1 MHNIFNVRETLL
13 KGSSQAILAMF
24 NLFPEYQLKS
34 LIHES
39 VNSFIYRGYRE
50 SDRQPVILK
59 VLKPDYCTP
68 SELARYQR
76 EYNITRHLN
85 LDGIV
90 KAYKL
95 ERYQNTLVMVLEDF
109 GGKSLKLWLEE
120 QRFTLSDFL
129 TLSIQIADILGQI
142 HAAGIIHRDLN
153 PANILF
159 NPESEQVKLIDFGIA
174 TGMLQENTSAP
185 LFTDL
190 EGTLAYISPE
200 QTGRMNRS
208 VDYRTDFY
216 SLGVTFYELLTGR
229 LPFESNDTM
238 ELIHAHIALTPIP
251 PHQRNSEIPKAVSDI
266 VMKLLAKTAEM
277 RYQSAWGI
285 QADLVLC
292 LMQLEA
298 NGLIEDLVPGENDV
312 AYQFQVSAKVYGREA
327 EIKTLISTFENIARN
342 SKSDSSSSDV
352 KSSDRSVEIAFI
364 SGYAGSGKSTLI
376 AELYRTFSP
385 TSGHLISG
393 RFSSTAGDRPYS
405 ALIDALQELVR
416 QLLTETEEELEAW
429 RVKID
434 RAIGD
439 RSQVL
444 IEAIPELKLIIGEPN
459 YPRKSDFKSIFK
471 DLLQVFLF
479 DDYSLAICLDNL
491 RWIDRETLQLLEECL
506 LDNRTRNVLVI
517 GAYRSKEVSEAH
529 PLSLA
534 IERLRQQN
542 IPIHIIHL
550 NPLDLDA
557 IVQLITDTL
566 QSEKKSVKSLAALIL
581 QKTYGNPFFIHEF
594 LKTLYAEKVLVFDEE
609 SLSWQWDLA
618 RIESM
623 EIAENVVG
631 FTLAQL
637 KNLPDCTQHA
647 LGLGACLGN
656 PFDVR
661 QLARLQ
667 QQSETDVFK
676 HIFPALQI
684 GIIQP
689 IVTETQS
696 LDSSVPQIN
705 YQFIHPQLQKAAKSI
720 FDSTTQKQIHF
731 KIGMLLLEE
740 IPKSQHAQHIFEI
753 VNHWNFSIDLIVE
766 RRDKIKLVEL
776 NLEAAKQA
784 KEQMKPKLARDYLEF
799 ATSIAPEEIWVD
811 CHDLVF
817 ELHKEQAEIEYLN
830 GNWQHSQ
837 VLVNFSIDRARN
849 ALERASFENILI
861 AQYTLSGQYD
871 RAIECGKNSLQSLN
885 INFPTDRGL
894 DFWKNELANLP
905 FKQTALYAEN
915 WQTALKMSDL
925 SGKIGM
931 KILRNLESPTAFVE
945 PRLFV
950 ATIATMMKLSLTS
963 GLTPESS
970 TAYAAYGVL
979 QNLLMGNPQLG
990 YELAQCGV
998 RLSEQF
1004 GSMAYKCQT
1013 SMRLGAQLAPWTQ
1026 SLSTSIAIL
1035 NEGYQAG
1042 LQANEFQFSGYI
1054 LVHKLLLLFA
1064 AGTNLDILLS
1074 EIPKFLGFCQNT
1086 HNQWAIDAILATQF
1100 PILNLCGQTQG
1111 KLEFHNGEMWE
1122 AEYIE
1127 NCQQNRSFSALGIY
1141 FIHKLQVLY
1150 LYEKYAA
1157 ALQASQAAEPFLETL
1172 LSTFAIAEHQFFTA
1186 LSLAALYP
1194 TATPQKRKI
1203 YWQQIESI
1211 QAQLQ
1216 TWEQNCPENFQHLVL
1231 IIAAEMAILSGD
1243 KFDAI
1248 DLYDRAILLATKREF
1263 MQHAAIAN
1271 ERLAKFWLDRHKDK
1285 IAKLYLEGAYHNYQ
1299 QWGATRKVEALEK
1312 NYPALLTLDTIV
1324 FPNALISS
1332 GEIDPKLTLT
1342 VCSLQTHIGA
1352 LDLATVTRAAQMLS
1366 GEIVLSQLLDKLMQT
1381 IIAHAGATSGYLILS
1396 REEGLT
1402 IEAVKMAGSDRVA
1415 LQQSTPVK
1423 ESDRLPLSLINYVAR
1438 TQETIVFQDAEEESI
1453 FATDPYIQRQQPQS
1467 VLCAPIQ
1474 GQGKLIGLVYLENN
1488 LTRQAFTSD
1497 RLDVLLLLCAQ
1508 AAIALENACLYQNLQ
1523 QSELRERDKATQLEQ
1538 SLQNLKDAQ
1547 IKLIQGEKMAALGQL
1562 VAGIAHE
1569 INNPVGCIAGN
1580 IDPLRSYFEDLID
1593 LIELYRQMYPEPT
1606 AEIADTLES
1615 VDLEFLQDDLPKIFD
1630 SMSVSIE
1637 RIRQISRSLRTFSR
1651 SDESVKV
1658 SVDLHEGIESTLMI
1672 LKHRLKANSDRP
1684 EIEIIRNYGNLPT
1697 IECFAGQLNQVFMNI
1712 VSNAI
1717 EALEESNQGKTYL
1730 QIQQQPNQI
1739 RISTTLDPK
1748 HQQAIVRIADN
1759 GPGMSA
1765 EIQKQVFEHLF
1776 TTKPV
1781 GKGTGLGLS
1790 ISRQIV
1796 VEKHGG
1802 HLHCE
1807 SALGEG
1813 TTFIVEIPVQ

>member
-1 MHNIFNVRETLL
+1 
-13 KGSSQAILAMF
+13 MF

-50 SDRQPVILK
+50 RDRQPVILK

-120 QRFTLSDFL
+120 QRFNLNEFL
-129 TLSIQIADILGQI
+129 TLSVQITDILGQI
-142 HAAGIIHRDLN
+142 HAANIIHRDIN

-174 TGMLQENTSAP
+174 TGMLQDNLSAP

-216 SLGVTFYELLTGR
+216 SLGITFYELLTGR
-229 LPFESNDTM
+229 LPFESTDTM
-238 ELIHAHIALTPIP
+238 ELIHSHIALTPIP
-251 PHQRNSEIPKAVSDI
+251 PHQRNSEIPKPVSDI

-312 AYQFQVSAKVYGREA
+312 AYQFQVSAKVYGRES
-327 EIKTLISTFENIARN
+327 EIQTLISTFENIA
-342 SKSDSSSSDV
+342 
-352 KSSDRSVEIAFI
+352 KSSQEHSELSNDRTKNRSVEIAFI

-376 AELYRTFSP
+376 TELYRTFSS
-385 TSGHLISG
+385 TSGYLVSG
-393 RFSSTAGDRPYS
+393 KFSSEASDRPYS
-405 ALIDALQELVR
+405 ALIDAVQELAR
-416 QLLTETEEELEAW
+416 QLLTETEEALNVW
-429 RVKID
+429 RVKLD
-434 RAIGD
+434 RVLGN

-444 IEAIPELKLIIGEPN
+444 IDVIPELKLIIGEP
-459 YPRKSDFKSIFK
+459 RFTKKTDFKSSFK
-471 DLLQVFLF
+471 KLLQVFLF
-479 DDYSLAICLDNL
+479 DEHPLAICLDNL
-491 RWIDRETLQLLEECL
+491 RWIDRETLTLIEEFL
-506 LDNRTRNVLVI
+506 LDDHTQNVLLV
-517 GAYRSKEVSEAH
+517 GAYRSKEVSADH
-529 PLSLA
+529 PLALA
-534 IERLRQQN
+534 IERLRQHN
-542 IPIHIIHL
+542 IPIHTIHL
-550 NPLDLDA
+550 NPLSLDA

-566 QSEKKSVKSLAALIL
+566 QSEKRSVKSLASIIL

-594 LKTLYAEKVLVFDEE
+594 LKTLYAEKVLIFDEE
-609 SLSWQWDLA
+609 SLSWQWDLD

-637 KNLPDCTQHA
+637 KNLPHATQQI
-647 LGLGACLGN
+647 LGLGACMETS
-656 PFDVR
+656 FDPSF
-661 QLARLQ
+661 LAKLQ
-667 QQSETDVFK
+667 QQPEADVLK
-676 HIFPALQI
+676 NIFPALQV
-684 GIIQP
+684 GIIHP
-689 IVTETQS
+689 I
-696 LDSSVPQIN
+696 DSSSSKLD
-705 YQFIHPQLQKAAKSI
+705 YQFIHPQLQKSARSI
-720 FDSTTQKQIHF
+720 FDSETQKQIHF
-731 KIGMLLLEE
+731 QIGRLLLEQM
-740 IPKSQHAQHIFEI
+740 PAAQLPEKIFEI
-753 VNHWNFSIDLIVE
+753 VNHWNFSIELIVE
-766 RRDKIKLVEL
+766 RHDRIKLVEL

-784 KEQMKPKLARDYLEF
+784 KEQMKPNLARDYLAF
-799 ATSIAPEEIWVD
+799 ATRIAPEEIWVD
-811 CHDLVF
+811 CQDLVF
-817 ELHKEQAEIEYLN
+817 ELHKEQAEIEYIN

-837 VLVNFSIDRARN
+837 VLVKFSIDRARN
-849 ALERASFENILI
+849 AIERASFENILV
-861 AQYTLSGQYD
+861 AQYTLAAQYD
-871 RAIECGKNSLQSLN
+871 RAIELGQKSLHSLN
-885 INFPTDRGL
+885 IDFSTNRGL
-894 DFWKNELANLP
+894 DFWKNELANPEVQKAILSS
-905 FKQTALYAEN
+905 EN
-915 WQTALKMSDL
+915 WQEAQKMADSRE
-925 SGKIGM
+925 KIAM

-950 ATIATMMKLSLTS
+950 ATIATMLKLSQTS
-963 GLTPESS
+963 GLTPESA
-970 TAYAAYGVL
+970 TAYAAYGLL
-979 QNLLMGNPQLG
+979 QNTLMGNPQLG
-990 YELAQCGV
+990 YELAQSGV
-998 RLSEQF
+998 RLSEQL
-1004 GSMAYKCQT
+1004 GSLSYKCQT

-1026 SLSTSIAIL
+1026 SLSASLAIL
-1035 NEGYQAG
+1035 NEGYQVG
-1042 LQANEFQFSGYI
+1042 LKANEFQFSGYI
-1054 LVHKLLLLFA
+1054 LVHKLLLLFS
-1064 AGTNLDILLS
+1064 AGTNLDVLLS

-1086 HNQWAIDAILATQF
+1086 HNQWAIDAILSAQL

-1111 KLEFHNGEMWE
+1111 KFDFHNGETWE
-1122 AEYIE
+1122 VEYLE
-1127 NCQQNRSFSALGIY
+1127 NCQHNRSFSALGLY

-1150 LYEKYAA
+1150 LYEKYTA
-1157 ALQASQAAEPFLETL
+1157 ALQSSQAVEPFLEAL

-1186 LSLAALYP
+1186 LTLTALYP
-1194 TATPQKRKI
+1194 TATLQQRKQ
-1203 YWQQIESI
+1203 YWQQIETI

-1216 TWEQNCPENFQHLVL
+1216 VWEQNCPENFQHQVL
-1231 IIAAEMAILSGD
+1231 LIAAEMAVIAGD
-1243 KFDAI
+1243 KFEAI
-1248 DLYDRAILLATKREF
+1248 DLYDRAILLANKREF
-1263 MQHAAIAN
+1263 IQHAAIAN
-1271 ERLAKFWLDRHKDK
+1271 ERAAKFWLDRHKDK
-1285 IAKLYLEGAYHNYQ
+1285 IAKLYLEEAYHSYQ
-1299 QWGATRKVEALEK
+1299 QWGAARKVEALEK
-1312 NYPALLTLDTIV
+1312 NYPSLLTLDTIA
-1324 FPNALISS
+1324 FPNSLMSP

-1381 IIAHAGATSGYLILS
+1381 IIAHAGATSGYLMLAG
-1396 REEGLT
+1396 EAGLT

-1423 ESDRLPLSLINYVAR
+1423 DSDRLPLSLINYVAR

-1453 FATDPYIQRQQPQS
+1453 FATDLYIQSQQPQS

-1508 AAIALENACLYQNLQ
+1508 AAIALENARLYQNLK
-1523 QSELRERDKATQLEQ
+1523 QSELRERDKATELEQ
-1538 SLQNLKDAQ
+1538 SLQNLQDAQ

-1569 INNPVGCIAGN
+1569 INNPVGCISGN
-1580 IDPLRSYFEDLID
+1580 IDPLSSYFEDALG
-1593 LIELYRQMYPEPT
+1593 LIELYQQTYPNPT
-1606 AEIADTLES
+1606 PEIEDTLES
-1615 VDLEFLQDDLPKIFD
+1615 IDLEFIQDDLPKLFD
-1630 SMSVSIE
+1630 SMTVSIE

-1658 SVDLHEGIESTLMI
+1658 AVDLHEGIESTLMI
-1672 LKHRLKANSDRP
+1672 LKHRLKANSERP
-1684 EIEIIRNYGNLPT
+1684 EIEIVREYGNLPS

-1712 VSNAI
+1712 LSNAI
-1717 EALEESNQGKTYL
+1717 EALEESNQCKTYDR
-1730 QIQQQPNQI
+1730 IQSQPNQI
-1739 RISTTLDPK
+1739 RISTTFDPNQ
-1748 HQQAIVRIADN
+1748 QQAIVRIADN

-1765 EIQKQVFEHLF
+1765 EIQKQVFAHLF

-1802 HLHCE
+1802 YLSCE

-1813 TTFIVEIPVQ
+1813 TAFIVEIPVK